1 MKRKT
6 IASSR
11 YSGKDSPHMSIKDK
25 LLLMDQLYQKA
36 VEDCSLER
44 YRREREKGVE
54 EVRRRW
60 QLLRERLL
68 PNCPT
73 GARR

>member
-6 IASSR
+6 VTLSK
-11 YSGKDSPHMSIKDK
+11 YSEKDTRRMSIKDK
-25 LLLMDQLYQKA
+25 LLLMDQLYQQA
-36 VEDCSLER
+36 VEDGSLEQ
-44 YRREREKGVE
+44 YRREREQGVK

-68 PNCPT
+68 QKFSNCS
-73 GARR
+73 

>member
-6 IASSR
+6 TTTPHASNN
-11 YSGKDSPHMSIKDK
+11 MSIEEK
-25 LLLMDQLYQKA
+25 LRLMDELYWRAAQ
-36 VEDCSLER
+36 DGSLER

-60 QLLRERLL
+60 QRLREHFLKHPSYVSR
-68 PNCPT
+68 
-73 GARR
+73 

>member
-6 IASSR
+6 KTTSKPRRKASNN
-11 YSGKDSPHMSIKDK
+11 MSIEEK
-25 LLLMDQLYQKA
+25 LHLIDELYLRAAQ
-36 VEDCSLER
+36 DGSLER

-60 QLLRERLL
+60 QLLKERLL
-68 PNCPT
+68 PNPSLSC
-73 GARR
+73 